1 MVSKVERSTG
11 ASSETSWN
19 AVLYFPGH
27 AEVSH
32 NFIPLLGPAALPAV
46 TPVADQLLITSA
58 VTDWD
63 RGVTG
68 ESPYGDSLQQES
80 HVGSGCL
87 PLNDDSR
94 WGRIGVSRLWYVY
107 ERRESVFG

>member
-1 MVSKVERSTG
+1 MVSKVKRLTD

-19 AVLYFPGH
+19 AVLYFPH
-27 AEVSH
+27 HPEVPH
-32 NFIPLLGPAALPAV
+32 NSIPLLGPAALPAV
-46 TPVADQLLITSA
+46 TPVADQLY
-58 VTDWD
+58 WD

-68 ESPYGDSLQQES
+68 ESPHGDSLQQES

-94 WGRIGVSRLWYVY
+94 CGRIGVSRLWYVH
-107 ERRESVFG
+107 ERGESVFG